1 MFMDLVVKNRSFRR
15 FFQEPPVVRSEL
27 EAFVDAGRLAASGG
41 NLQAL
46 KYYLS
51 SSPDTNARIYP
62 ALRWAG
68 YLKDWE
74 PAPNERPTAY
84 IVVLRDNNIT
94 TNFMIDHG
102 ITAEIIRLAAIEKG
116 IGSCIVGSIDR
127 PRLKAALELPGHLE
141 ILVVIALGRPSEKVT
156 IEDVQDGDIKYWRDP
171 AGVLH
176 VPKRALKDLIVNAT

>member
-1 MFMDLVVKNRSFRR
+1 M
-15 FFQEPPVVRSEL
+15 
-27 EAFVDAGRLAASGG
+27 
-41 NLQAL
+41 
-46 KYYLS
+46 
-51 SSPDTNARIYP
+51 
-62 ALRWAG
+62 
-68 YLKDWE
+68 
-74 PAPNERPTAY
+74 
-84 IVVLRDNNIT
+84 LRDNNIT

-156 IEDVQDGDIKYWRDP
+156 LEDVQDGDIKYWRDP